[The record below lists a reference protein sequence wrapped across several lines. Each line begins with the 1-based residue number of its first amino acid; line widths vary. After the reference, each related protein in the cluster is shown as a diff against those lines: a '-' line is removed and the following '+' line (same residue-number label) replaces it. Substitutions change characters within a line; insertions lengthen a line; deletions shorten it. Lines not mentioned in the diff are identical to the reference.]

1 MKTGESIK
9 MKATRS
15 IRGFQKVS
23 WNELYDTEQE
33 MINDMCRIDYTK
45 YYIHSMLRGYE
56 YLGSFKKYY
65 LKNGFLTSKQIVQL
79 KRLASSLYYFL
90 YVVNK

>member
-15 IRGFQKVS
+15 VRGIQKVS

-33 MINDMCRIDYTK
+33 MINDMCKIDYTK
-45 YYIHSMLRGYE
+45 YYINSMLKGYE

-65 LKNGFLTSKQIVQL
+65 LKNGFLTSKQITQL

>member
-33 MINDMCRIDYTK
+33 MIDDMCRIDYTK
-45 YYIHSMLRGYE
+45 RGE
-56 YLGSFKKYY
+56 
-65 LKNGFLTSKQIVQL
+65 
-79 KRLASSLYYFL
+79 R
-90 YVVNK
+90 